1 MPSFNKTMIE
11 HACSRLLAGFLPDGR
26 GPGVAISFDDAY
38 VNEWYCLRDLL
49 NKYAAKVT
57 FFVSGFD
64 LLPAESVEKLRILEN
79 DGHEIAFHGLRHLSA
94 GKFVAE
100 NSLHKYLET
109 EIFPGIDTMT
119 RCGFSPAT
127 FSYPY
132 GVRAPHIDAAL
143 LKYFKHV
150 RGVVCTNSKK
160 RLTDFKQIYYGHGE
174 GLVFAAGIDN
184 VYGNR
189 VEEIHDA
196 MKKAVDR
203 KKTLLL
209 YAHKISDEAGGYC
222 TPVSRMEALLEYA
235 SKAGLTFCRIKD
247 L

>member
-1 MPSFNKTMIE
+1 MTRVEK
-11 HACSRLLAGFLPDGR
+11 ACGRLLARVMPVDKA
-26 GPGVAISFDDAY
+26 PGVAISFDDAY
-38 VNEWYCLRDLL
+38 VNEWHGLRDLL
-49 NKYAAKVT
+49 NKHAAKVT
-57 FFVSGFD
+57 FFVSDFD
-64 LLPAESVEKLRILEN
+64 LLPAESVEKLRILQS

-94 GKFVAE
+94 GKFIAE
-100 NSLHKYLET
+100 HSLDKYLQT
-109 EIFPGIDTMT
+109 EIFPGIGAMM

-132 GVRAPHIDAAL
+132 GVRSQQIDGAL

-160 RLTDFKQIYYGHGE
+160 RLADFRQIYYKHDK

-184 VYGNR
+184 VYGNK
-189 VEEIHDA
+189 VEEIRDA
-196 MKKAVDR
+196 MKKAADG

-209 YAHKISDEAGGYC
+209 YAHRISDEAGDYC
-222 TPVSRMEALLEYA
+222 TPASRMEALLEYA
-235 SKAGLTFCRIKD
+235 SKVGLTFYRMKD